1 MATPFT
7 AFRPS
12 TILCSSASSNRRKP
26 PSSSSSSANWWNPL
40 FGWPTDPDYI
50 TSDNKEPVERTPRSS
65 DSDPGRAGPR
75 FRVGCFTE
83 EKARE
88 LRRKT
93 AEITTFHDVMYHS
106 AIASRLASGTT
117 SEK

>member
-12 TILCSSASSNRRKP
+12 PILCSSASSNRRKP
-26 PSSSSSSANWWNPL
+26 PSASSSANWWTLL

-50 TSDNKEPVERTPRSS
+50 TSNNKEPVERTPRSS

-75 FRVGCFTE
+75 FGVGCFTE

-117 SEK
+117 SEN